1 MYVFDFNNLVRFWY
15 FAMAG
20 YMMYDDMLSVVFF
33 CVRRLLN
40 KECLMLNVWA
50 VVLYQMVECLELL
63 FPLE

>member
-33 CVRRLLN
+33 FCQKIV
-40 KECLMLNVWA
+40 K
-50 VVLYQMVECLELL
+50 
-63 FPLE
+63 